1 MLLKE
6 TKSANSASQKD
17 NNTHRVQS
25 GHVDK
30 EVPVAYIRQ
39 QNPYAAM
46 NHQPLS
52 GFYERHTT

>member
-25 GHVDK
+25 GHIDK
-30 EVPVAYIRQ
+30 EELVAYIPAT
-39 QNPYAAM
+39 NP
-46 NHQPLS
+46 
-52 GFYERHTT
+52 